1 MASLISIGLLPLLC
15 TLQALDSALSA
26 KLHVFS
32 KLNCSRH
39 MRGRLQAQ
47 EVLWM
52 LAISQHEWGL
62 LHSLLPMLA
71 SIIDSKFNHV
81 QMLIVLSRSLGL
93 I

>member
-1 MASLISIGLLPLLC
+1 
-15 TLQALDSALSA
+15 
-26 KLHVFS
+26 
-32 KLNCSRH
+32 

-52 LAISQHEWGL
+52 LAISQHEWVL